1 MQSNNNLGL
10 ILVFLTVSIDYCLIK
25 IDINM
30 AEIREI
36 DGSVLEGG
44 GQILRMSAS
53 LSVLRKIPIRVMNI
67 RAGRSKPGLRPQHLK
82 GLEIARDICNAKL
95 ENAVENSVDVTFRPG
110 KLTPGNYVGDTKT
123 AGSVCLMLQVAL
135 PCALFSSGR
144 TVLHLKGGTN
154 ADMAPQIDY
163 TINVSCFFPKGG
175 GELLVTID
183 PVRSLSPINMNET
196 GQITRIWGLAYV
208 AGQGEFLIKIL
219 KDMATSAE
227 RLLKSSVPGVPIDIK
242 QIKEPPQNAV
252 GIGSGICI
260 FAETSTGCILG
271 GSALGKR
278 GVHASEV
285 ANNAVNEI
293 VESIKSS
300 ACVDQYSQ
308 DQIIIFMAL
317 AAGKSRVR
325 CGPITL
331 HTKTAIHIAELLTKA
346 KFSIENVNSNV
357 NIIECEGI
365 GMINED
371 I

>member
-1 MQSNNNLGL
+1 
-10 ILVFLTVSIDYCLIK
+10 
-25 IDINM
+25 
-30 AEIREI
+30 
-36 DGSVLEGG
+36 
-44 GQILRMSAS
+44 
-53 LSVLRKIPIRVMNI
+53 
-67 RAGRSKPGLRPQHLK
+67 
-82 GLEIARDICNAKL
+82 
-95 ENAVENSVDVTFRPG
+95 
-110 KLTPGNYVGDTKT
+110 
-123 AGSVCLMLQVAL
+123 MLQVAL

-163 TINVSCFFPKGG
+163 TINVMKPLLKKFGASFDCDLKKRGFFPKGG

-183 PVRSLSPINMNET
+183 PVRSLSPINMTET

-293 VESIKSS
+293 VESIKST

-346 KFSIENVNSNV
+346 KFSIENVDSNV